1 VSGARGGFDLGPA
14 LLFCPADRP
23 DRFAKAAERAD
34 AVILDLEDAVA
45 PQRKQAARDALLAHP
60 LDPATTI
67 VRVNAWGSPYF
78 ADDVVALAHTGY
90 RTVMMAKTE
99 SAEQVSGLERYA
111 IVALVE
117 TAAGVVRAP
126 EIAAV
131 DHVVALMWG
140 AEDLVASL
148 GGSSSRR
155 ADGGYRDVARYARS
169 AVLVAAASAGVAAID
184 AVHLDIDDDA
194 GLSAEATDA
203 AAVGFA
209 ATACIHP
216 SQVET
221 IRRCYTPDEAELVWA
236 RRVIEAAR
244 DNRGVFVL
252 DGRMVDAPVV
262 RHAERVVRSA
272 R

>member
-1 VSGARGGFDLGPA
+1 
-14 LLFCPADRP
+14 
-23 DRFAKAAERAD
+23 
-34 AVILDLEDAVA
+34 
-45 PQRKQAARDALLAHP
+45 
-60 LDPATTI
+60 
-67 VRVNAWGSPYF
+67 
-78 ADDVVALAHTGY
+78 
-90 RTVMMAKTE
+90 
-99 SAEQVSGLERYA
+99 
-111 IVALVE
+111 
-117 TAAGVVRAP
+117 
-126 EIAAV
+126 
-131 DHVVALMWG
+131 
-140 AEDLVASL
+140 
-148 GGSSSRR
+148 
-155 ADGGYRDVARYARS
+155 
-169 AVLVAAASAGVAAID
+169 
-184 AVHLDIDDDA
+184 VHLDIADDA